1 MPSIH
6 DPIPNGTFNCPRTN
20 LTLNDLAKPDE
31 NSNSAQKVVSSLV
44 AGPGIYVSGTDG
56 DITLVNSG
64 VVTLNAGYGISITGT
79 AGNLTVT
86 NTAPACAPSGTVTEI
101 VTGTGLTGGTITSS
115 GTINLSNT
123 GVAPGT
129 YTNPTITVDAQGRIT
144 LAAPGNSTGFL
155 LQASAPLEVTASWPQ
170 TISVASASTVS
181 VGVVRLNN
189 TTTSSSTTEAP
200 TANVLKVTYDLA
212 KQADVNASNSLT
224 SATAASSAASSAQIL
239 AQTANTNAAA
249 ALEGLQKVV
258 GVTGSWELGA
268 YTVTVTNGLITSIS

>member
-6 DPIPNGTFNCPRTN
+6 DPIPNGAFNCPRTN
-20 LTLNDLAKPDE
+20 LTLNDLAKEDPTSE
-31 NSNSAQKVVSSLV
+31 QVAKSVSSIV
-44 AGPGIYVSGTDG
+44 AGPGIYASGTDG
-56 DITLVNSG
+56 DITLANSG

-155 LQASAPLEVTASWPQ
+155 LQAAAPLEVNASWPQ
-170 TISVASASTVS
+170 TISVAQASTFS
-181 VGVVRLNN
+181 AGVVRLNN
-189 TTTSSSTTEAP
+189 TTTSTSTTEAP
-200 TANVLKVTYDLA
+200 TANALKVTYDLA
-212 KQADVNASNSLT
+212 KQADVNASNALT

-239 AQTANTNAAA
+239 AQTANTNAAT
-249 ALEGLQKVV
+249 ALEALNALGVV
-258 GVTGSWELGA
+258 SGSWKLGA

>member
-6 DPIPNGTFNCPRTN
+6 DPIPNGTFDCPRTN
-20 LTLNDLAKPDE
+20 LTLNDLAKADE
-31 NSNSAQKVVSSLV
+31 DPNSTQKVVSSLI
-44 AGPGIYVSGTDG
+44 AGPGIYASGTEG
-56 DITLVNSG
+56 DITLANSG
-64 VVTLNAGYGISITGT
+64 VISLNAGYGISITGT

-123 GVAPGT
+123 GVSPGT

-155 LQASAPLEVTASWPQ
+155 LRAAAPLEVNASWPQ
-170 TISVASASTVS
+170 TISVNSASTVS

-189 TTTSSSTTEAP
+189 TTISSSITEAP
-200 TANVLKVTYDLA
+200 TANALKITYDLA

-249 ALEGLQKVV
+249 ALEGLQKLG
-258 GVTGSWELGA
+258 GVTGSWKLGA

>member
-86 NTAPACAPSGTVTEI
+86 NTAAACAPSGTVTEI